1 MEWVNI
7 NTLTI
12 DSSDKRTLNQIL
24 EKERELDPTNVS
36 PLKIDLNGKIL
47 DGVKRYLVLIKW
59 EFTRVPVIRES
70 KSKKVK
76 INYAAKSEE
85 SFKLAA

>member
-7 NTLTI
+7 NTLI
-12 DSSDKRTLNQIL
+12 CDSSNKRTLNQII
-24 EKERELDPTNVS
+24 EKERELDPNNVP

-47 DGVKRYLVLIKW
+47 DGVKRYLVLMKW
-59 EFTRVPVIRES
+59 EFTRVPVIREN

-76 INYAAKSEE
+76 INYSANSEE